1 MWQWNATWH
10 LDTRHTYTHT
20 HTHAHTWAA
29 HVVAFVPLP
38 SSPRAI
44 HLLQLQH
51 VRSPDIGQ
59 PVCRRSLILQH
70 SLLFLLRL
78 RLLTYGSST
87 GMSTDVSGNLLPPVS
102 NIYKNHA
109 QTVQMNTFL
118 FRIQVSAI
126 NNYLQDFWIQVKTV
140 SHMDHIFGEICCLI
154 LQGRS
159 VRICLP
165 WSEV

>member
-1 MWQWNATWH
+1 MR
-10 LDTRHTYTHT
+10 TRHDISTPDK
-20 HTHAHTWAA
+20 HTHADTWPT

-38 SSPRAI
+38 SSPLAI
-44 HLLQLQH
+44 HLLQMQH

-59 PVCRRSLILQH
+59 AVCRRLLILQQ

-78 RLLTYGSST
+78 RLLTYGSSST

-102 NIYKNHA
+102 NIHKPRSFGTNEQVFISDIA
-109 QTVQMNTFL
+109 ATLFGCKPSSQG
-118 FRIQVSAI
+118 FRIRVKRVSR
-126 NNYLQDFWIQVKTV
+126 T
-140 SHMDHIFGEICCLI
+140 DHISGESWCLI
-154 LQGRS
+154 LQGTG